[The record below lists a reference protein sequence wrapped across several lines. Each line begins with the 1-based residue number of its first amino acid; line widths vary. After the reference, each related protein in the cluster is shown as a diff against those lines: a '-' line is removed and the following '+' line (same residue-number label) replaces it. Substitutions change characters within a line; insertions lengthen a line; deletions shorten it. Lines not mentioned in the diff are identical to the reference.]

1 MDSKV
6 QSWLDATLERS
17 ELQWDYLQAGEL
29 DDTFGWGAIFQA
41 RLQVDSDVS
50 GCGLLL
56 TGPQGCGRHAA
67 AGHMMKLLFAEG
79 YDSVFLDGLDLGSV
93 DFETARGRLDALF
106 DRFYEQGKGL
116 CICLE
121 EMEDC
126 PHRRQ
131 LLTYLGQTLYKCLIY
146 RQELTP
152 VFLILIDDRTDQPQI
167 LRDRLRLCRMSIPDL
182 SRRTAFLERKARL
195 LKHSVSLQ
203 VFAEATEGAS
213 YGQLLDMI
221 ANVEGLVDSEG
232 GVAVA
237 DEPLRAFLKTQ
248 LPPAT
253 EQETMKLLAQ
263 EAQKLV
269 EQLPKMLKDA
279 ASAVR
284 VGTVVGPV
292 TEPDH
297 ASQQDSL
304 TGNPADARRK
314 IEEMK
319 VSQLATELF
328 GEEGVNEIMA
338 AYEEHQ
344 YQ

>member
-1 MDSKV
+1 MDSTI
-6 QSWLDATLERS
+6 QSWLEQSAQQFE
-17 ELQWDYLQAGEL
+17 QLQAGQL
-29 DDTFGWGAIFQA
+29 DDTFGWGGIFRA
-41 RLQVDSDVS
+41 RLEADREVS

-56 TGPQGCGRHAA
+56 TGPHGCGRHTA

-79 YDSVFLDGLDLGSV
+79 YDSVFLSGLELGSV
-93 DFETARGRLDALF
+93 PYETAKQQLDALF

-121 EMEDC
+121 EMEAC

-131 LLTYLGQTLYKCLIY
+131 LLSYLGQTLYKCFLY

-152 VFLILIDDRTDQPQI
+152 VYLILIDDREDVPQV
-167 LRDRLRLCRMSIPDL
+167 LRDRLRLCRMRLPDL
-182 SRRTAFLERKARL
+182 SRRTAFLEHKARL
-195 LKHSVSLQ
+195 LKYAVSLQ

-213 YGQLLDMI
+213 YAQLLDMI
-221 ANVEGLVDSEG
+221 ANVEGLVDSQG
-232 GVAVA
+232 DALA
-237 DEPLRAFLKTQ
+237 DQPLRDFLQGQ
-248 LPPAT
+248 LPPASQQT
-253 EQETMKLLAQ
+253 ALEQLARET
-263 EAQKLV
+263 QKLV

-284 VGTVVGPV
+284 VGTVVSNAAAMPV
-292 TEPDH
+292 TQSAP

-338 AYEEHQ
+338 ACEEYQ